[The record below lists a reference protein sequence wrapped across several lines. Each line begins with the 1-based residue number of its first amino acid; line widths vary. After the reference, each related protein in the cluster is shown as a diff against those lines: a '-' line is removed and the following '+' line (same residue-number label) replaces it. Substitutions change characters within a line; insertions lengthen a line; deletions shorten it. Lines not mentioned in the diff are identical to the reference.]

1 MKKLNKSLFSILA
14 ILLII
19 SCIGSIFAYSDE
31 GSGSIDL
38 VEDDDDD
45 SNSNIVVSDKSTDDS
60 TDDSSDDSSND
71 VSVSLTK
78 HATGNPLI
86 LLLGALTLVGYST
99 RHFK

>member
-14 ILLII
+14 ILLIT

-31 GSGSIDL
+31 GSGSIDFIG
-38 VEDDDDD
+38 DDDDN
-45 SNSNIVVSDKSTDDS
+45 SNSNIVVSDK
-60 TDDSSDDSSND
+60 SSDDSSND